1 MADSKS
7 VVRCP
12 NGHFFD
18 EKKYDRCPL
27 CEKGAP
33 PNEKKGGVVIPTG
46 GITYPEV
53 TPDKE
58 HRKTQKDPKKTL
70 AERVKKEPST
80 VSIWNHW
87 GRKKGEE
94 TEEKSAQ
101 EESGKEI
108 SQIDVFEE
116 EHKDDTEKK
125 PVHEEVQKEHM
136 EEEDADTRNLK
147 DVVEAA
153 GVDKS
158 DIKTIS
164 VFGSVS
170 KVVVGWLIAIDGLE
184 IGHEFKIVDGKNLIG
199 RDPNMNI
206 SIQKDNSISR
216 DTHTVILYD
225 AEGLNFYVLP
235 EGKGTVYVNKEIVL
249 APTKLNKGD
258 RIKIGNTLLYFL
270 PLCGEDF
277 DWKDYFN
284 S

>member
-1 MADSKS
+1 MADSTS

-12 NGHFFD
+12 YGHFYD
-18 EKKYDRCPL
+18 EKKYDKCPL

-33 PNEKKGGVVIPTG
+33 PNQKKSGIQIQEDISRQDSQETQKKSIKNPATQKKQKEPNTISIWKSWGHKKKEEFEEKK
-46 GITYPEV
+46 
-53 TPDKE
+53 
-58 HRKTQKDPKKTL
+58 
-70 AERVKKEPST
+70 
-80 VSIWNHW
+80 
-87 GRKKGEE
+87 
-94 TEEKSAQ
+94 
-101 EESGKEI
+101 
-108 SQIDVFEE
+108 VFEE
-116 EHKDDTEKK
+116 PEEDISEDDTLEDMDKPEPEKNDQRK
-125 PVHEEVQKEHM
+125 EERVDVSV
-136 EEEDADTRNLK
+136 EEDADTRNLK

-153 GVDKS
+153 DVDKS

-184 IGHEFKIVDGKNLIG
+184 LGHEFKIVDGKNLIG

-249 APTKLNKGD
+249 SPTKLNKGD
-258 RIKIGNTLLYFL
+258 LIKIGNTLLYFL

-277 DWKDYFN
+277 DWKNYF
-284 S
+284 